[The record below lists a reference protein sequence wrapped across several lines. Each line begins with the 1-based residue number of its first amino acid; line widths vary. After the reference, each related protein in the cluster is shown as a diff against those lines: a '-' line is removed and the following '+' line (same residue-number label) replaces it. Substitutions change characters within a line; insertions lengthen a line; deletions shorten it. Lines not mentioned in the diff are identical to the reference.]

1 MIKHTH
7 KNRVM
12 KNQNLADV
20 SVGYTNNICKVE
32 KIGNQFQMITAEGIN
47 IGNGGANTKTR
58 KNAYESAMALRE
70 HVSKTGRKSWK
81 GVSMEDYNMMIKP
94 LKENGEVNIESTNDH
109 SEIKKIIHEDS
120 LKLKPENLIIKDIK
134 WKYLIRSAVRGKNI
148 MMTGA
153 AGCGKTMA
161 AKHLVTQLQRPDFY
175 FNLGS
180 TQDPRATLIGNTQ
193 FSKEKGTFFS
203 ESAFIKAIKTP
214 NAIILLDELSRAHP
228 DAWNILMTVL
238 DANQR
243 YLRLDEAE
251 GSPIVNVAEGVTFI
265 ATANIGNEYTATR
278 VLDRAILD
286 RFVMIEMDLLNSE
299 EELTLLKKMY
309 PEVNE
314 EDLKAVAEIAHNTR
328 EVSRSEVAKLTNMIS
343 TRASV
348 EMGGLLYDGFT
359 LMEAAE
365 VAILPFFSQDG
376 GLESERTYVKQL
388 VQKYI
393 KTTDENLFNEVK
405 DEAPD
410 SDTIVW

>member
-1 MIKHTH
+1 
-7 KNRVM
+7 M

-70 HVSKTGRKSWK
+70 HISKTGRKSWK

-94 LKENGEVNIESTNDH
+94 LKENGEVNVEPTNDH
-109 SEIKKIIHEDS
+109 TEIKKIIHEDS

-180 TQDPRATLIGNTQ
+180 TQDPRATLVGNTQ
-193 FSKEKGTFFS
+193 FNKESGTYFS

-286 RFVMIEMDLLNSE
+286 RFVMIEMDLLNAE

-309 PEVNE
+309 PEVDE
-314 EDLKAVAEIAHNTR
+314 ADLKAVAEIAHNTR

-365 VAILPFFSQDG
+365 VAILPFFSADG

-405 DEAPD
+405 EDESTD

>member
-1 MIKHTH
+1 
-7 KNRVM
+7 M
-12 KNQNLADV
+12 KNTKKVDV
-20 SVGYTNNICKVE
+20 ISVGYTSEIYKVS
-32 KIGNQFQMITAEGIN
+32 KVGNRFLLINTDGDVAEASVGSVMRRTAGITNKAVRGY
-47 IGNGGANTKTR
+47 
-58 KNAYESAMALRE
+58 KNA
-70 HVSKTGRKSWK
+70 K
-81 GVSMEDYNMMIKP
+81 GKNTYRIVEMEEFNMMVLP
-94 LKENGEVNIESTNDH
+94 LKENGETNIEANGDH
-109 SEIKKIIHEDS
+109 SEIIKIIHEDS

-214 NAIILLDELSRAHP
+214 KAIILLDELSRAHP

-238 DANQR
+238 DQNQR

-299 EELTLLKKMY
+299 EEFTLLTKMY
-309 PEVNE
+309 PEVNK

-328 EVSRSEVAKLTNMIS
+328 EVSRSEVAKLSNMIS

-348 EMGGLLYDGFT
+348 EMAGLLYDGFT
-359 LMEAAE
+359 LMEASE

-388 VQKYI
+388 IQKYI
-393 KTTDENLFNEVK
+393 KTTDENLFNEIK
-405 DEAPD
+405 DESVD